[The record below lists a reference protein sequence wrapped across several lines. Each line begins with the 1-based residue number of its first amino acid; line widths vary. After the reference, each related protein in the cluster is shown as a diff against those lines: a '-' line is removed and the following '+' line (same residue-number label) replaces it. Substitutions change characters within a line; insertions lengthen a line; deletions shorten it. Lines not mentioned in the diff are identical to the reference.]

1 MSIIEKAL
9 EKLEKTDAAAAN
21 RPVAGE
27 ARLGTESAPNALGA
41 TNARELPVESIAQPD
56 VGEALPGSRTSTPF
70 EFDLKRLR
78 RAGILTEGAADRRLL
93 EQYRLLKH
101 SVLRRAFDHQS
112 GKPNGHRNIVMVT
125 SAVQGEGKTFTSINL
140 AMTVAKEV
148 NHSVLLIDGDM
159 IRRGMSR
166 LCGVDDR
173 PGLTDYLQNQ
183 RSNLSDYLLKTNI
196 DSLTLLPAGAPTE
209 EIAELAGSIRMR
221 RLVQELASR
230 YADRL
235 VLIDT
240 PPLLRDS
247 SALVFAALAGQ
258 IALVVEA
265 EKTPQHVVQDAL
277 ETLPATDG
285 VGIILNKSNQRF
297 KSEYEYG
304 YY

>member
-9 EKLEKTDAAAAN
+9 EKLEKTERGVGGRPSSSDEKHLATPAGSDVAVSVDAELS
-21 RPVAGE
+21 VE
-27 ARLGTESAPNALGA
+27 A
-41 TNARELPVESIAQPD
+41 PD
-56 VGEALPGSRTSTPF
+56 VVEAIPPAPRTSKSLDL
-70 EFDLKRLR
+70 DLKRLR
-78 RAGILTEGAADRRLL
+78 RAGILTDGSSDRQLL

-101 SVLRRAFDHQS
+101 SVLRRAFDQQS
-112 GKPNGHRNIVMVT
+112 GKPNGQRNIVMVT

-166 LCGVDDR
+166 LCGVDNR
-173 PGLTDYLQNQ
+173 PGLVDYLKSQNAD
-183 RSNLSDYLLKTNI
+183 LSEFLLKTNI

-209 EIAELAGSIRMR
+209 EISELAASVRMR

-230 YADRL
+230 YRDRL

-247 SALVFAALAGQ
+247 SALVFASLVGQ

-277 ETLPATDG
+277 ETLPVADG